1 MSADASGTAR
11 EREAPRRR
19 RLVIAAVLLLV
30 PLLALAHLIP
40 FFGYLTDDTFIHLQF
55 AKHWIAGQGFSF
67 NAGEP
72 TYGATSPLWVMLLAG
87 LGRAVPGAAD
97 TPADATSMPPLA
109 WLAKGLGALFTLL
122 GVWAIGRAGRRVGF
136 TAVESAALGILY
148 AANAWS
154 ARWAISGMESPLA
167 ACAVAV
173 ALAAL
178 ARTFFQGRGAFE
190 AGIALGIAV
199 LARPECWML
208 AALGLTA
215 VALSRDEGRPK
226 RIGAVLAGLA
236 ITVGPWLAAAAAWF
250 HRLTPNTSAA
260 KAGAWADASRA
271 LDALRTSIRIEL
283 ASDALPIGLT
293 VVALALVGPRLLRE
307 MPHSRR
313 LFWVLVATWPVAL
326 VAGYAA
332 GGVQVV
338 SRYLLLAMPSV
349 LLLGVASFR
358 WATARLGGRARTA
371 ALALLLVAYAA
382 QNAFVTFRYNAP
394 HARRHTQGLRESL
407 VTLGIWA
414 RERTP
419 EGTLFALPD
428 IGAFGYYS
436 DRPVLDLY
444 GLVTPRMAPI
454 AVRAGY
460 DAVVENLLFEP
471 VGRPAY
477 LIDRSVE
484 MRRLE
489 STEEP
494 LHPYEY
500 LFSRSIPDLGLTR
513 PQRYYFSVYAVHWE
527 IYDRAHPKLAR
538 ASIAPG

>member
-1 MSADASGTAR
+1 LSAGASGPGTEAA
-11 EREAPRRR
+11 APRRR
-19 RLVIAAVLLLV
+19 SLVLAGSVFVSLI
-30 PLLALAHLIP
+30 ALAHLVP
-40 FFGYLTDDTFIHLQF
+40 FLGYLTDDTFIHLQF
-55 AKHWIAGQGFSF
+55 AKHWIAGEGFSF

-97 TPADATSMPPLA
+97 TPADAASMPPLA
-109 WLAKGLGALFTLL
+109 WLAKGLGALFTVL
-122 GVWAIGRAGRRVGF
+122 GVLAIGRAGRRVGF
-136 TAVESAALGILY
+136 TAAEAAALGVLY

-173 ALAAL
+173 ALAAA
-178 ARTFFQGRGAFE
+178 ARTLLEGRGAFE
-190 AGIALGIAV
+190 LGIALGIAV

-208 AALGLTA
+208 AAFTVGA
-215 VALSRDEGRPK
+215 VAAAREPGRAR
-226 RIGAVLAGLA
+226 RIAGVVAGLA
-236 ITVGPWLAAAAAWF
+236 IAAGPWLAAAAAWF
-250 HRLTPNTSAA
+250 HRITPNTSGA
-260 KAGAWADASRA
+260 KAGAWADVGRA
-271 LDALRTSIRIEL
+271 LDAVRTSIRVEL
-283 ASDALPIGLT
+283 ASDALLIGLA
-293 VVALALVGPRLLRE
+293 VLALALAGPRLLRE
-307 MPHSRR
+307 MPLSRR
-313 LFWVLVATWPVAL
+313 LFWILVAAWPL
-326 VAGYAA
+326 GLIAGYAA

-349 LLLGVASFR
+349 LLLGVASLR
-358 WATARLGGRARTA
+358 WATARLDARARALT
-371 ALALLLVAYAA
+371 LALLLAAYAG

-407 VTLGIWA
+407 VALGIWA
-414 RERTP
+414 RTQTA

-454 AVRAGY
+454 AVHAGY
-460 DAVVENLLFEP
+460 DAVVENLLYEP
-471 VGRPAY
+471 IARPAY

-489 STEEP
+489 SAEEP

-527 IYDRAHPKLAR
+527 IYDRAHPKLALVR
-538 ASIAPG
+538 IAPG